1 MEYCCICGR
10 NIAACN
16 CAYSSGTWKTV
27 LYRTAWNGTDY
38 NDYNT
43 GTYTVTYYPNVKDGA
58 WNIGKKSFT
67 GYGGHGKY
75 LHDTDRV
82 KLFIIL

>member
-10 NIAACN
+10 SIAACN

-58 WNIGKKSFT
+58 WNIGKTKASPDMEVMENIFMTPT
-67 GYGGHGKY
+67 G
-75 LHDTDRV
+75 
-82 KLFIIL
+82 